1 MGEPLSESDMARLIK
16 LCGMMGSAHAG
27 ERDAAVGKV
36 NAFLVEHKLTWAD
49 VLTPPPA
56 LPAVQVTVGDEDVPP
71 PITWQ
76 VVALQILQRYQP
88 VLRGDREL
96 EFVQSL
102 LQRGY
107 GSLTPPQEKWL
118 RDIAR
123 RAGLSWP

>member
-1 MGEPLSESDMARLIK
+1 MGEALSEGELARFIK

-36 NAFLVEHKLTWAD
+36 NAFLAEHKLTWAD
-49 VLTPPPA
+49 VLTPPPS